1 MDCLRYPV
9 IFGCHDKADKV
20 CVVARDNMLR
30 GYALLACHIK
40 NRNVKFGEAVEKD
53 DVGSVI
59 FQMNFCKLEPA
70 KAFLKCVERLVE
82 AMEKEQCS

>member
-1 MDCLRYPV
+1 MDRMRYPV
-9 IFGCHDKADKV
+9 ILGCHDKSDKV
-20 CVVARDNMLR
+20 CVIAKDKLLG
-30 GYALLACHIK
+30 GYALFICTIK
-40 NRNVKFGEAVEKD
+40 NKNVEFGEAVEKD

-82 AMEKEQCS
+82 EMEKEQCS